1 MSVGMVAGMSYVLV
15 VDDEPDGAEVVQTA
29 LERSGITAR
38 SVANGQEALRELM
51 SDSPDAVVLDVRMPE
66 MDGISLLEILRS
78 YLRWYH
84 LPVVLLTAHA
94 TKAQLQRAREL
105 GVEHIFQKSN
115 FELNELV
122 SCLKELIPP
131 SVGKSG

>member
-1 MSVGMVAGMSYVLV
+1 MGMVAVMSYVLV

-51 SDSPDAVVLDVRMPE
+51 SDTPDAVVLDVRMPE

-105 GVEHIFQKSN
+105 GVEHIFQKSK
-115 FELNELV
+115 FELNELI
-122 SCLKELIPP
+122 SRLKNLIPP
-131 SVGKSG
+131 SVGKSGG

>member
-1 MSVGMVAGMSYVLV
+1 MSYVLV
-15 VDDEPDGAEVVQTA
+15 VDDEPDGSEVVQTA
-29 LERSGITAR
+29 LERSGIHAR
-38 SVANGQEALRELM
+38 SAANGQEALRELM
-51 SDSPDAVVLDVRMPE
+51 SDTPDAVVLDVRMPE

-94 TKAQLQRAREL
+94 TKPQMQRAKEL

-122 SCLKELIPP
+122 SCLKDLIPP
-131 SVGKSG
+131 SVGRSG